1 MHVIQ
6 ENLAGRVH
14 ALLMVLAKMPARARG
29 TRASRLKPLRY
40 LLPNI
45 LTSCMPSDPA
55 GYDMED
61 AMILNKSAVD
71 RGLAHG
77 TLFKTEALDLRDDK
91 GKFMVGT
98 HSPLLFSATG

>member
-1 MHVIQ
+1 MTKC
-6 ENLAGRVH
+6 RV
-14 ALLMVLAKMPARARG
+14 RW
-29 TRASRLKPLRY
+29 
-40 LLPNI
+40 
-45 LTSCMPSDPA
+45 A

-91 GKFMVGT
+91 GKAMVRT
-98 HSPLLFSATG
+98 LLPFLLIHPF